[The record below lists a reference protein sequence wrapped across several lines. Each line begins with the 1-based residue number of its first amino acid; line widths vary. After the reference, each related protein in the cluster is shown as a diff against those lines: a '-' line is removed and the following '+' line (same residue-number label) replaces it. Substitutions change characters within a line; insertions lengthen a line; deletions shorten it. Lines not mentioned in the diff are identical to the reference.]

1 MLYHMV
7 KSKKSQILN
16 LLKTLNKFSFCY
28 FQIWIKYKACNTI
41 LLMML
46 PFILELF
53 LDSWTKN

>member
-16 LLKTLNKFSFCY
+16 LLKTSNKVSFCY
-28 FQIWIKYKACNTI
+28 FQIWIEYKAFNTI

-46 PFILELF
+46 CVCVCVCVCV
-53 LDSWTKN
+53 